1 MQTFNLRKMTQ
12 QVLFVGNSVDDLQ
25 AVYSLVLL
33 LFGPKLHEIFFSS
46 DAVLKASSH
55 VAI

>member
-12 QVLFVGNSVDDLQ
+12 QVLFVGNSVDDLK
-25 AVYSLVLL
+25 AGYSFVLL
-33 LFGPKLHEIFFSS
+33 PFGPKLHEIFFFS